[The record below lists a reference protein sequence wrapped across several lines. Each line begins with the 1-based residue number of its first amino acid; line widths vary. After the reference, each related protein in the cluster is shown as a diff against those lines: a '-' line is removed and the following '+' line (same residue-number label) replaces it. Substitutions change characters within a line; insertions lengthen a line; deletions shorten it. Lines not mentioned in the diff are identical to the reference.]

1 MSAASEKPA
10 LKIKQPKQLIVE
22 GQDEEGLFNALLKH
36 LALEDVQVQPVGG
49 KSKIKQNLAA
59 LVLDPSFPS
68 VKALAVVRDAD
79 FPEVAGRAN
88 NAARAGV
95 AASVAFRSVCDALA
109 ANDLAVPPKHGVFA
123 PGPPRTAVFILPD
136 GESDGMLEDLCLT
149 AFTSDPAH
157 LCMDRYFTCLTAA
170 GIAHEPNRIAK
181 ARMHALLASRRE
193 PEPRLGMAAQK
204 GYLDFSAPAFGP
216 LINLLRALG

>member
-1 MSAASEKPA
+1 MSAASEKHA
-10 LKIKQPKQLIVE
+10 LKVEKTKLLIVE
-22 GQDEEGLFNALLKH
+22 GEDERLLFSALLKH
-36 LALEDVQVQPVGG
+36 LALEDVQVLGVGG
-49 KSKIKQNLAA
+49 KSMIKRTVAA
-59 LVLDPSFPS
+59 LVLDPNFSS

-79 FPEVAGRAN
+79 FAEGAGQAN
-88 NAARAGV
+88 NAAAP
-95 AASVAFRSVCDALA
+95 VAFRSVCDVLA
-109 ANDLAVPPKHGVFA
+109 ANRLAVPPKHGVFA

-157 LCMDRYFTCLTAA
+157 PCMDRYFTCLTAA
-170 GIAHEPNRIAK
+170 GIAHASNRIAK

-204 GYLDFSAPAFGP
+204 GHLDFSAPAFGP
-216 LINLLRALG
+216 LVNLLRALG